1 MVQRLLI
8 VERYN
13 KALHSP
19 AVRRFEGEGS
29 VAVIVDRRK
38 VRRRRR
44 SQMREMDRRQTDR
57 RDRSQGSGGLRSQGF
72 FWASR
77 ADDARA
83 RGQVAALHLP
93 STA

>member
-13 KALHSP
+13 NALHST

-38 VRRRRR
+38 ERRRRR

-57 RDRSQGSGGLRSQGF
+57 NG
-72 FWASR
+72 
-77 ADDARA
+77 
-83 RGQVAALHLP
+83 
-93 STA
+93 